1 MSESPELPPRPAPP
15 RRFGDTV
22 AAWLAWFGVGRLI
35 VSAACVLIVVG
46 GVAWLVR
53 APAPSTETGLPFAG
67 PSSSTPPSATL
78 APPASAPPV
87 SASAPAP
94 ERLLVHVAGA
104 VARPGVYELDA
115 GDRVHAAIEAAG
127 GPTSAADLDGLNLA
141 AAVSDGQRVY
151 VPADGEVD
159 PATVPSAGVDSDD
172 VPGAAEA
179 LGPIDLNSA
188 TPEQLEALPGIGPAT
203 AAAIVDDRDR
213 HGPFS
218 SVGDL
223 ERVPGI
229 GPAKLAAVAE
239 LVTV

>member
-1 MSESPELPPRPAPP
+1 MSDSPELPPRPAPP
-15 RRFGDTV
+15 KRLGDTL
-22 AAWLAWFGVGRLI
+22 AAWLAWFGAGRLI

-53 APAPSTETGLPFAG
+53 APVPTAESGLPFAG
-67 PSSSTPPSATL
+67 AAGSTLPQATL
-78 APPASAPPV
+78 APPLTAAPVPTI
-87 SASAPAP
+87 APTP
-94 ERLLVHVAGA
+94 TRLLVHVAGS
-104 VARPGVYELDA
+104 VAHPGVYDLAA
-115 GDRVHAAIEAAG
+115 GERVDAAIEAAG
-127 GPTSAADLDGLNLA
+127 GPTPVADLDGLNLA
-141 AAVSDGQRVY
+141 ATVSDGQRVY
-151 VPADGEVD
+151 VPAMGEVD
-159 PATVPSAGVDSDD
+159 PATVPSAGVD
-172 VPGAAEA
+172 PGVTPGDAISS
-179 LGPIDLNSA
+179 GPVDLNTA
-188 TPEQLEALPGIGPAT
+188 TPAELETLPGIGPAT